1 MQTITPLGS
10 WRMPDDYI
18 EMRERRKQAQ
28 KQWTTGKR
36 LYSYGLMLLLVT
48 GLAVFPMF
56 GLWFLLSLVLVLA
69 LGVAVGNRL
78 FAGEQKELREQ

>member
-1 MQTITPLGS
+1 MQTITALGS
-10 WRMPDDYI
+10 WGMPDDYC

-36 LYSYGLMLLLVT
+36 LYSYGLTLLLFT
-48 GLAVFPMF
+48 GLALCLTF
-56 GLWFLLSLVLVLA
+56 GLRFLLPLGFVLA

-78 FAGEQKELREQ
+78 FVRK